1 MVCRWNQL
9 SNKTRE
15 MGDLTSFK
23 LANVVGYNFLLCFYL
38 ISLMTHFL
46 LLFCVSNYYYF
57 LLVLLVLFTIQNK
70 IVTFMRIDRNR
81 YNCQFLC

>member
-1 MVCRWNQL
+1 MVRRWNQL

-23 LANVVGYNFLLCFYL
+23 TRDTVGYNFLLCFCV

-57 LLVLLVLFTIQNK
+57 LLVLLVLLTIQN
-70 IVTFMRIDRNR
+70 
-81 YNCQFLC
+81 